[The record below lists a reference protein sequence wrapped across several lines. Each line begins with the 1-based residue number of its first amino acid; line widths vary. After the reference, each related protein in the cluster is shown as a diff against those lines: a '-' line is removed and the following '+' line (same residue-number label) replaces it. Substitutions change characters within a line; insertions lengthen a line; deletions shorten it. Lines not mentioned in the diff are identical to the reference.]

1 VEDMKRRLLPLAFA
15 ICVIEV
21 MWTSDPAMAKGP
33 SQAVIT
39 GPGLA
44 DPILLREPDAETIG
58 ADLATVL
65 KESGFFV
72 GVWGGDPDRLTHRLA
87 GDLGPRYTITYD
99 MPMSDRRSDTII
111 QYVYPYAEP
120 KPITYMP
127 AKQAFW
133 GSEETVGTWYV
144 ARVGL
149 RETLI
154 GLGLPASAPSPPVAG
169 IDAPTAAVPEQTG
182 SIRTRLLAGA
192 VVFALAL
199 ATVSIRRHRA
209 ERSVPS

>member
-1 VEDMKRRLLPLAFA
+1 MKRRLLPAAFA
-15 ICVIEV
+15 ICVIAV
-21 MWTSDPAMAKGP
+21 LWTAVPAMAKGP
-33 SQAVIT
+33 SQGVIT
-39 GPGLA
+39 GPGLVG
-44 DPILLREPDAETIG
+44 PISLRESGAATIG
-58 ADLATVL
+58 PDLATVV

-72 GVWGGDPDRLTHRLA
+72 GVWGGDPDHLTHRPA
-87 GDLGPRYTITYD
+87 GDLGPRYAITYD

-127 AKQAFW
+127 AKQVFW
-133 GSEETVGTWYV
+133 SDSETVGTWYV

-169 IDAPTAAVPEQTG
+169 IDAPTATVSPQTG
-182 SIRTRLLAGA
+182 SIPTRLLAGA
-192 VVFALAL
+192 VVFAVAL
-199 ATVSIRRHRA
+199 AAISIRRHRV
-209 ERSVPS
+209 RRPVHS